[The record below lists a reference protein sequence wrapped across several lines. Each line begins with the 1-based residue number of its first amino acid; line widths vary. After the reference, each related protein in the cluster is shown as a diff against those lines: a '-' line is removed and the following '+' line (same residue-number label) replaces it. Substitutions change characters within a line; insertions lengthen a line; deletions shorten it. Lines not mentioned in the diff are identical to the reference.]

1 MKRLLI
7 ILSICLMTGCSLWVA
22 NYDTNEY
29 ILVNRIRTIA
39 QTNKNC
45 DENTVKNLYFTAKEL
60 NNFSQYLPRNQQSAD
75 LNKQLLALVMELYD
89 KEPPIG
95 IVYCKAKLNII
106 EQSAE
111 EIQKIIGN
119 KPR

>member
-1 MKRLLI
+1 MKKLLLI
-7 ILSICLMTGCSLWVA
+7 TLLLLSGCSLWVA

-29 ILVNRIRTIA
+29 VLVNRIRTIA
-39 QTNKNC
+39 QTNKTC
-45 DENTVKNLYFTAKEL
+45 DEITVKDLYFTAKEL
-60 NNFSQYLPRNQQSAD
+60 NNFSQYLPRNQQTVE
-75 LNKQLLALVMELYD
+75 LNKKLLSLVIELYD

-106 EQSAE
+106 EISAE
-111 EIQKIIGN
+111 EIQKVMGS